1 MVRPGQPPPPRP
13 IPGPQNPD
21 PAGGPQTVLGVSS
34 KRTLKTRDCDGP
46 EQLCQVADIKK
57 EGILATLL
65 RPEKLA
71 RLVPPH
77 FTPSHQGTPCRQTA
91 LRSRR
96 DRGRGRLTHLPGEG
110 KCRFPC
116 EPGHPGLVG
125 FGGPQV
131 GKSPHASEERAQD

>member
-1 MVRPGQPPPPRP
+1 MVRPGQPPPPPRP

-46 EQLCQVADIKK
+46 EQLCQVVDIKK

-71 RLVPPH
+71 RLQ
-77 FTPSHQGTPCRQTA
+77 SHPT
-91 LRSRR
+91 L
-96 DRGRGRLTHLPGEG
+96 HLPT
-110 KCRFPC
+110 R
-116 EPGHPGLVG
+116 GHPAARLLSNPEETGA
-125 FGGPQV
+125 GG
-131 GKSPHASEERAQD
+131 A